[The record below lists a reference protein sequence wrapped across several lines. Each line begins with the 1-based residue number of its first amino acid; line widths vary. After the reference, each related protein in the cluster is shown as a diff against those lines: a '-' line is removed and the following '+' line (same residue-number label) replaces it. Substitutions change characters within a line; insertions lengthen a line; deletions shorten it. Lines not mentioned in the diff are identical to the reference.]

1 MKSDELPAALQA
13 CASGL
18 YPLEAGV
25 SLLISSGAFLH
36 RSDFTGRF
44 IEHATGSGVAMA
56 AIDWEAAV
64 TALSRG
70 ELPCSGGERRLLK
83 LSASLADGV
92 PVDLRDAA
100 TGLDDRNIQRLVT
113 AIRHASGKRPE
124 TWGY

>member
-1 MKSDELPAALQA
+1 LKSDELPTALQA

-18 YPLEAGV
+18 HPLAAGV
-25 SLLISSGAFLH
+25 SLLISSGASPH

-44 IEHATGSGVAMA
+44 IKHAAGSGVAMA

-100 TGLDDRNIQRLVT
+100 TGLDSRNIQRLVT

-124 TWGY
+124 TWGH